1 MRKRR
6 TDNSAPVTFFSFQ
19 DVLLSLI
26 GITIV
31 ITLILVLQVTDA
43 AAEVLRHTSTS
54 EQREAVASERQ
65 RNLAAKVAALEF
77 ALREAEKRPDGD
89 PLARRASLRQEL
101 LSAAGRLKELE
112 DQAAELLRQLR
123 ELTLQHPDAGALVQ
137 LTELVRL
144 RDELLV
150 ELGTIERRRRISYI
164 IDPTKTKKPVLFEV
178 SGSRIVAC
186 DLSADGVAIRIAA
199 GTAAAQ
205 VNDALEYYR
214 NATSTQDAYL
224 LLVVKPSGIAQ
235 YWSIR
240 AAIDA
245 LPEQDRPAIG
255 LDLIPE
261 DSYVSEL
268 FPSAVPGSLR

>member
-1 MRKRR
+1 MARR
-6 TDNSAPVTFFSFQ
+6 RRDNSAPVTFFSFQ

-43 AAEVLRHTSTS
+43 TAEVLRHASTS
-54 EQREAVASERQ
+54 EQREAAASERVTA
-65 RNLAAKVAALEF
+65 LSAKVAALEF
-77 ALREAEKRPDGD
+77 AVREAQKRPIGD

-112 DQAAELLRQLR
+112 DQAAALLRQLR
-123 ELTLQHPDAGALVQ
+123 ELTLEHPDAGALVQ
-137 LTELVRL
+137 LTELVRM
-144 RDELLV
+144 RDELLA
-150 ELGTIERRRRISYI
+150 ELDTLERRRRISYI
-164 IDPTKTKKPVLFEV
+164 LDSTKTKRPILLEV
-178 SGSRIVAC
+178 SGTRIVAC

-199 GTAAAQ
+199 GSAAAQ

-214 NATSTQDAYL
+214 NAAAGQDTYL
-224 LLVVKPSGIAQ
+224 LLVVKPSGVAQ

-240 AAIDA
+240 ASIDG
-245 LPEQDRPAIG
+245 LPEHIRPAIG

-261 DSYVSEL
+261 DSHVSEL
-268 FPSAVPGSLR
+268 FPSALPRGDR